1 MCNFCD
7 FGLVDYSES
16 VSEGGMVNERYCPSK
31 CHLLGSIQ
39 RILQEEMQRKSLVI
53 AIICQ
58 LCIVLCIGSQPLQRE
73 VVVVGAGLTGATT
86 AFYLQRAGKDVLL
99 AEATDHVGGL
109 VNSKSAGGFLW
120 EEGPNSFTPT
130 PELVKL
136 AEDLHVDNELMF
148 ADGKAP
154 RFVYVDGRRH
164 RMPMSLWG
172 AVSTGIVST
181 GAKLRALAGLLGFVR
196 KPPRDK
202 EESVHEF
209 VSRHLGEEVMQ
220 RLMDPFVSGVYAGDP
235 KRLSMKSCFP

>member
-1 MCNFCD
+1 VFVVVKIRREFMA
-7 FGLVDYSES
+7 
-16 VSEGGMVNERYCPSK
+16 
-31 CHLLGSIQ
+31 
-39 RILQEEMQRKSLVI
+39 EMQQKSSLV
-53 AIICQ
+53 AIVCS
-58 LCIVLCIGSQPLQRE
+58 LCISLCIATQPRQRE

-109 VNSKSAGGFLW
+109 VNSKSGGGFLW

-136 AEDLHVDNELMF
+136 AMDLHVDHELIF

-154 RFVYVDGRRH
+154 RFVYVDGKRH

-172 AVSTGIVST
+172 AISTGIVST
-181 GAKLRALAGLLGFVR
+181 RGKLRALAGLLGLIR
-196 KPPRDK
+196 KAPQGKD
-202 EESVHEF
+202 ESVHEF

-220 RLMDPFVSGVYAGDP
+220 KLVDPFVSGVYAGDP